1 MKCDCDVARSGSF
14 RQQAIFASSSN
25 TGNSMRQIETK
36 GRLIQMSLDPPI
48 HFQFSRLFLTNHHIL
63 TPYVKIRQST
73 SYFSSLSL
81 SLVLEAMTSSSST
94 PSRKVSLSLSL
105 SLSHTHTLYKLSCL
119 FRKSIV

>member
-36 GRLIQMSLDPPI
+36 GRLIQTSLDPPI

-81 SLVLEAMTSSSST
+81 SLSLSCFGSHDQFFFYPFTQG
-94 PSRKVSLSLSL
+94 LSLSL
-105 SLSHTHTLYKLSCL
+105 SLSINCFVCFVNLLYNW
-119 FRKSIV
+119 